1 MSRDSIGNI
10 LRVSL
15 LLCLVCAI
23 AVSVAAVGLKDRQE
37 ENKQLDQQ
45 KNIAITALFAEFDEQ
60 EDAELYNHF
69 EGGQVSI
76 FQLLE
81 SRRTAPEDLRPQ
93 IDAAIEDL
101 VGADAAKKLTSL
113 ANEREIVQAL
123 FDPNGGVIKQQYV
136 DLETGSVVPVS
147 QLPKG
152 EAYDARTAAGDAKV
166 QIKIPAEQNIA
177 GIGTRAPYYAVYRVE
192 KDGELS
198 TLVLPIVGK
207 GLWSTM
213 YGFLAL
219 DPDLTTIRG
228 INYYEHGET
237 PGLGG
242 EVDNPIWKRQWRGKV
257 AFEDG
262 EPAIDVIKGSVSRV
276 GPQRRAQDRRPRR
289 CDDHRRRGPEH
300 GQLLARRERLRTVPR
315 KTTQRAEHTAS
326 SEESR
331 VQSRELR
338 DK

>member
-10 LRVSL
+10 LRVSI
-15 LLCLVCAI
+15 LLCLICAV

-45 KNIAITALFAEFDEQ
+45 KNIAMTALFAEFDKEQ
-60 EDAELYNHF
+60 DAELYNYF

-81 SRRTAPEDLRPQ
+81 AERSAPESLRP
-93 IDAAIEDL
+93 AIVKAVEDL
-101 VGADAAKKLTSL
+101 VGATAAKKLSSL
-113 ANEREIVQAL
+113 KSERDIVQAL
-123 FDPNGGVIKQQYV
+123 FDPNEGAIKKQYV
-136 DLETGSVVPVS
+136 DLETGTVVPVS

-152 EAYDARTAAGDAKV
+152 EAYDARAAAGDAKQQV
-166 QIKIPAEQNIA
+166 KIPAEQNIA

-198 TLVLPIVGK
+198 SLVLPIVGK

-219 DPDLTTIRG
+219 DPDLKTVRG

-257 AFEDG
+257 AYEDG
-262 EPAIDVIKGSVSRV
+262 KPAIDVIKGSVNSADPAASHKIDGLAGATITSV
-276 GPQRRAQDRRPRR
+276 GVENTVNYWLGDNGFGPYLDKQRSGQNSQQAALRRGTNDRR
-289 CDDHRRRGPEH
+289 
-300 GQLLARRERLRTVPR
+300 
-315 KTTQRAEHTAS
+315 
-326 SEESR
+326 
-331 VQSRELR
+331 
-338 DK
+338 

>member
-23 AVSVAAVGLKDRQE
+23 AVSIAAVGLKDRQE

-45 KNIAITALFAEFDEQ
+45 KNIAMTALFAEFDEQ
-60 EDAELYNHF
+60 DDAELFSHF
-69 EGGQVSI
+69 DGGQVSI

-81 SRRTAPEDLRPQ
+81 GRKTAPESLRPQ
-93 IDAAIEDL
+93 IDAALEEL
-101 VGADAAKKLTSL
+101 VGADVAQKLTSL
-113 ANEREIVQAL
+113 DNEREIVQAL
-123 FDPNGGVIKQQYV
+123 FDPNSGVIRKQYV
-136 DLETGSVVPVS
+136 DLETGAVVPVS

-152 EAYDARTAAGDAKV
+152 EGYDARTAAGDAKLQV
-166 QIKIPAEQNIA
+166 KIPADANIA

-192 KDGELS
+192 ADGELS
-198 TLVLPIVGK
+198 SLVLPIVGK

-262 EPAIDVIKGSVSRV
+262 EPAIAVIKGSVSLSDPNARHKIDGLAGATITAVGVENTVNYWLGDHGFGPYLKKQRSGQNTQQAALRRV
-276 GPQRRAQDRRPRR
+276 TSDEG
-289 CDDHRRRGPEH
+289 
-300 GQLLARRERLRTVPR
+300 
-315 KTTQRAEHTAS
+315 
-326 SEESR
+326 
-331 VQSRELR
+331 
-338 DK
+338 